1 MLEGNKDEDD
11 KILTNQVQIKNI
23 TRMDMVCEE
32 RKKEALRDLNDEVML
47 VEGGEKRKRKKSK
60 RRVCVCV
67 ILSVE
72 ISGWW
77 SGPLKPC

>member
-60 RRVCVCV
+60 RHACVCV
-67 ILSVE
+67 
-72 ISGWW
+72 
-77 SGPLKPC
+77 